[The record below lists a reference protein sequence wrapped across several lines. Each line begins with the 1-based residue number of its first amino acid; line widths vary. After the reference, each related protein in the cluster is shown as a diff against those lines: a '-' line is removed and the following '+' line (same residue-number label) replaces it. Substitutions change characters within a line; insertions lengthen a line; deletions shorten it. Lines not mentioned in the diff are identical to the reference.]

1 MAAMPNTSNPPLIEV
16 LRPGVHTDAKGVRVT
31 LTEADLQAIAE
42 GYSPELHEAPFVV
55 GHPKMDGPAYGWAA
69 RFVYRDGV
77 LLAEGHQVEEQFANL
92 VNEGRFKKTSLALY
106 GPKAPGNPKPG
117 IWYPRHVGCLGA
129 MPPAIK
135 GLKSVQFNE
144 AEDGVHEFG
153 DYAESFFVSTLRR
166 LREFLLRT
174 HGKDA
179 ADEVVASW
187 ELDNV
192 AASITADQVRDSMT
206 SEGTSPAFSE
216 AAQPAGGGAD
226 DMSGQQVAEL
236 QGQLEAE
243 RNRAARAEQELAERR
258 AADEK
263 AAADRRQAEAVAFA
277 EELISTARLPAEQRE
292 ALVALHM
299 NLAAPSADGQVLT
312 FGEGDDSKP
321 LTQVLA
327 DILNLTKPSVE
338 FGERATLQGRDIG
351 QLDDV
356 DAQVQFGEG
365 TSVDPERLALHQ
377 DAVRYQR
384 EQKARGNEV
393 DYLTAVR
400 AVKK

>member
-192 AASITADQVRDSMT
+192 AASITADQVRDSIT

-243 RNRAARAEQELAERR
+243 RNRAAKAEQELAERW

-263 AAADRRQAEAVAFA
+263 AAADRRQAEAVTFA
-277 EELISTARLPAEQRE
+277 EGLVSSALVPAEKRD
-292 ALVALHM
+292 ALVALHLQ
-299 NLAAPSADGQVLT
+299 LATPNADGQVLT
-312 FGEGDDSKP
+312 FGEGDDAQP
-321 LTQVLA
+321 LTSVLA
-327 DILNLTKPSVE
+327 DVMSLLKPSVE
-338 FGERATLQGRDIG
+338 FGEHASRQGRDAS

-356 DAQVQFGEG
+356 DAQVQFSE
-365 TSVDPERLALHQ
+365 SVNLDPGRLDLHQ
-377 DAVRYQR
+377 RVLVRQR
-384 EQKARGNEV
+384 QAKAQGTPLSYEQA
-393 DYLTAVR
+393 LQQ
-400 AVKK
+400 VK

>member
-55 GHPKMDGPAYGWAA
+55 GHPRMDGPAYGWAA
-69 RFVYRDGV
+69 RFVFRDGV
-77 LLAEGHQVEEQFANL
+77 LLSEGEQVEEQFAGL
-92 VNEGRFKKTSLALY
+92 VKEGRFKKTSLALY

-117 IWYPRHVGCLGA
+117 IWYPRHVGFLGA

-153 DYAESFFVSTLRR
+153 DYADSFFVGLGRR

-174 HGKDA
+174 HGKEA
-179 ADEVVASW
+179 ADEVVPAW

-192 AASITADQVRDSMT
+192 AASVTADQVRDSMT

-226 DMSGQQVAEL
+226 DMSGQQVAVL
-236 QGQLEAE
+236 QQQLD
-243 RNRAARAEQELAERR
+243 AALKVAADAEQELAQRR

-263 AAADRRQAEAVAFA
+263 AAADRRQADAVSFA
-277 EELISTARLPAEQRE
+277 EGLVSSALVPAEKRD
-292 ALVALHM
+292 ALVALHLQ
-299 NLAAPSADGQVLT
+299 LATTSADGQVLT
-312 FGEGDDSKP
+312 FGEGDDAQP
-321 LTQVLA
+321 LTSVLA
-327 DILNLTKPSVE
+327 DVMSLLKPSVE
-338 FGERATLQGRDIG
+338 FGEHASGQGRDAS

-356 DAQVQFGEG
+356 DAQVQFSE
-365 TSVDPERLALHQ
+365 SVNLDPGRLDLHRRVL
-377 DAVRYQR
+377 ARQR
-384 EQKARGNEV
+384 EAKAQGTPLSYEQA
-393 DYLTAVR
+393 LQQ
-400 AVKK
+400 VK

>member
-31 LTEADLQAIAE
+31 LTEADLQAIAD

-69 RFVYRDGV
+69 RFVFRDGV
-77 LLAEGHQVEEQFANL
+77 LLSEGEQVEEQFAGL
-92 VNEGRFKKTSLALY
+92 VKEGRFKKTSLALY

-117 IWYPRHVGCLGA
+117 IWYPRHVGFLGA

-153 DYAESFFVSTLRR
+153 DYADSFFVGLGRR

-174 HGKDA
+174 HGKEA
-179 ADEVVASW
+179 ADEVVPAW

-243 RNRAARAEQELAERR
+243 RNRAAKAEQELAERR

-277 EELISTARLPAEQRE
+277 ESLVSTARLPAEQRD

-365 TSVDPERLALHQ
+365 TSVDPERMALHQ
-377 DAVRYQR
+377 DAIRYQR

-400 AVKK
+400 AVNK

>member
-16 LRPGVHTDAKGVRVT
+16 LRPGVHTDAKGLRVN

-69 RFVYRDGV
+69 RFIYRDGV
-77 LLAEGHQVEEQFANL
+77 LLSEGEQVEEQFAGL
-92 VNEGRFKKTSLALY
+92 VKEGRFKKTSLALY

-117 IWYPRHVGCLGA
+117 IWYPRHVGFLGA

-174 HGKDA
+174 HGKEA
-179 ADEVVASW
+179 ADEVVAGW

-236 QGQLEAE
+236 QGKLEAE
-243 RNRAARAEQELAERR
+243 RNRAAKAEQELADRR

-263 AAADRRQAEAVAFA
+263 AAADRRQADALAFA
-277 EELISTARLPAEQRE
+277 EGLVSSALVPAEKRD
-292 ALVALHM
+292 ALVALHLQ
-299 NLAAPSADGQVLT
+299 LATPDADGQVLT
-312 FGEGDDSKP
+312 FGEGDDAQP
-321 LTQVLA
+321 LTSVLA
-327 DILNLTKPSVE
+327 DVMSLLKPSVE
-338 FGERATLQGRDIG
+338 FGEHASRKDRDAS
-351 QLDDV
+351 QLNDV
-356 DAQVQFGEG
+356 DAQVQFSESVNLDPGRLDLHQRVLARQREAKAQG
-365 TSVDPERLALHQ
+365 TSLSYEQALQ
-377 DAVRYQR
+377 Q
-384 EQKARGNEV
+384 
-393 DYLTAVR
+393 
-400 AVKK
+400 VK

>member
-243 RNRAARAEQELAERR
+243 RNRAAKAEQELAERR

-263 AAADRRQAEAVAFA
+263 AAADRRQAEAVTFA
-277 EELISTARLPAEQRE
+277 EGLVSSALVPAEKRD
-292 ALVALHM
+292 ALVALHLQ
-299 NLAAPSADGQVLT
+299 LATPNADGQVLT
-312 FGEGDDSKP
+312 FGEGDDAQP
-321 LTQVLA
+321 LTSVLA
-327 DILNLTKPSVE
+327 DVMSLLKPSVE
-338 FGERATLQGRDIG
+338 FGEHASRQGRDAS

-356 DAQVQFGEG
+356 DAQVQFSE
-365 TSVDPERLALHQ
+365 SVNLDPGRLDLHQ
-377 DAVRYQR
+377 RVLARQR
-384 EQKARGNEV
+384 EAKAQGTPLSYEQA
-393 DYLTAVR
+393 LQQ
-400 AVKK
+400 VK

>member
-1 MAAMPNTSNPPLIEV
+1 MAAMPNTSTPPLIEV

-179 ADEVVASW
+179 ADEVVAAW

-258 AADEK
+258 AADDK
-263 AAADRRQAEAVAFA
+263 AAADRRQAEAVTFA
-277 EELISTARLPAEQRE
+277 EGLVSSALVPAEKRD
-292 ALVALHM
+292 ALVALH
-299 NLAAPSADGQVLT
+299 LQLSTPSADGQVLT
-312 FGEGDDSKP
+312 FGEGDDAQP
-321 LTQVLA
+321 LTSVLA
-327 DILNLTKPSVE
+327 DVMSLLKPSVK
-338 FGERATLQGRDIG
+338 FGEHASRKDRDAS

-356 DAQVQFGEG
+356 DAQVQFSESVNLDPGRLDLHQRVLARQREAKAQG
-365 TSVDPERLALHQ
+365 TSLSYEQALQ
-377 DAVRYQR
+377 Q
-384 EQKARGNEV
+384 
-393 DYLTAVR
+393 
-400 AVKK
+400 VK